1 MTDLEYRCVH
11 GHDKCAEMYPGPECP
26 YCERIHAA
34 PFVKMGLVVEA
45 LWADAVDRPKF
56 YSSMGLNFEK
66 IIGDALAAARRE
78 GAEAERAEWMS
89 CALVDAMMEGPA
101 LKGWN
106 RSALDRLWR
115 RGLTPEEPT

>member
-1 MTDLEYRCVH
+1 MSGATLSRERFLLE
-11 GHDKCAEMYPGPECP
+11 CARQ
-26 YCERIHAA
+26 ER
-34 PFVKMGLVVEA
+34 LEREA
-45 LWADAVDRPKF
+45 EASRVAF
-56 YSSMGLNFEK
+56 AEA
-66 IIGDALAAARRE
+66 IAAARRE

-115 RGLTPEEPT
+115 RGLAPEPPE